1 MQKLK
6 ELLRNAAKLN
16 KVAWENRK
24 PFIVFTVIFSLITAA
39 IPYASSGVNALLIN
53 HLTTNF
59 GKGVLDNT
67 LILLA
72 IASALLL
79 FVPDIITSVA
89 TWVDKRIW
97 IDLGQIMQLK
107 FFKKKG
113 EIDIQTYEDP
123 KFLDI
128 LNKAEDRGIWPAT
141 NFLGTQFM
149 SLGNLVGIVIGL
161 GILLLYDWRICL
173 LVVVAIIPQFIVEL
187 KYNDDTWGIWSADTA
202 TRRKYNHLQQHF
214 EQKNWLIELKLF
226 QNVRLFYQKIE
237 AILVSFN
244 DKQRKV
250 EYKKLF
256 FEIGATLI
264 TGGIIAGVTFWIII
278 GVVNGK
284 TEIGTMLFL
293 ITSISQL
300 QGSLIRFMDRVARM
314 HEYSLYTSD
323 IFHVLETK
331 KVLVRAKNSVHLA
344 SNITPEITFEN
355 VSFSY
360 PQSEQ
365 LTLENISLT
374 IHRGEKF
381 ALVGENGAGKTTFVK
396 LLCRIYD
403 PTAGR
408 ILVDG
413 TDLREIDLDSWYKT
427 LGILFQEYAPY
438 KFMVKDVIALGRSDE
453 EFDMERVESAA
464 ISSESNNFIQGWAD
478 KYDQQLGTEFEKGLD
493 PSKGQ
498 QQRLAIA
505 RLLHR
510 KAGVLILDEPTAS
523 IDAEAEKKIFD
534 QIEKE
539 TVNQTVILI
548 SHKYSTVRNADRIT
562 VFRDKSVHEIGSH
575 EELLAKNGTYAKL
588 FREQAEGYAE

>member
-6 ELLRNAAKLN
+6 ELLKNAAKLN
-16 KVAWENRK
+16 RITWEHRK
-24 PFIVFTVIFSLITAA
+24 SFVVFTVLFSLVSAA
-39 IPYASSGVNALLIN
+39 IPYASSGVNALLVN
-53 HLTTNF
+53 YLTSNF
-59 GKGVLDNT
+59 GNGIISET

-72 IASALLL
+72 LASALLL
-79 FVPDIITSVA
+79 FVPDIISAVA

-97 IDLGQIMQLK
+97 IDIGQVMQLK
-107 FFKKKG
+107 FIKKKG

-141 NFLGTQFM
+141 NFLGTQFVA
-149 SLGNLVGIVIGL
+149 LGNIVGVVIGL
-161 GILLLYDWRICL
+161 GILLFFDWRICIA
-173 LVVVAIIPQFIVEL
+173 VIIAIIPQFIVEV
-187 KYNDDTWGIWSADTA
+187 KYNDDTWGIWNADA
-202 TRRKYNHLQQHF
+202 PTRRKYNHLKDHF

-226 QNVRLFYQKIE
+226 QNVKLFYHKIE
-237 AILVSFN
+237 TILQTFN

-250 EYKKLF
+250 ERKKLL
-256 FEIGATLI
+256 FEIFSTLI

-278 GVVNGK
+278 NVVKGR

-293 ITSISQL
+293 ITSITQL
-300 QGSLIRFMDRVARM
+300 QTSLIRFMDRVARM

-323 IFHVLETK
+323 IFHILETK
-331 KVLVRAKNSVHLA
+331 QALTRKKHPAHLGG
-344 SNITPEITFEN
+344 STPEIVFEN

-360 PQSEQ
+360 PAAEK
-365 LTLENISLT
+365 LTLENVSLT
-374 IHRGEKF
+374 IHKGEKF

-403 PTAGR
+403 PTDGR
-408 ILVDG
+408 ILIDG

-438 KFMVKDVIALGRSDE
+438 KFPVKEVIALGRSEDIL
-453 EFDMERVESAA
+453 DMERVERAA
-464 ISSESNNFIQGWAD
+464 LASESDSFIQGWSD
-478 KYDQQLGTEFEKGLD
+478 KYDQQLGIEFDKGLD

-539 TVNQTVILI
+539 AKDQTVILI
-548 SHKYSTVRNADRIT
+548 SHKFSTVRNAHRIC
-562 VFRDKSVHEIGSH
+562 VFKDKGMHEIGSH
-575 EELLAKNGTYAKL
+575 EELLRNDGTYAKL
-588 FREQAEGYAE
+588 FKEQAEGYN